1 MIKSNGGSGTVVRL
15 TFYLERHCF
24 KRLEFFSFQS
34 SVTLQ
39 NFFFKGSAY
48 GLDID
53 SAWGKEAKAPGDG
66 VQLSNITVANWNG
79 MICE

>member
-15 TFYLERHCF
+15 NSYLERHCLKQPF
-24 KRLEFFSFQS
+24 FFSLQS
-34 SVTLQ
+34 NVVLQ
-39 NFFFKGSAY
+39 NFFFQGSAY

-53 SAWGKEAKAPGDG
+53 QKWGKEAPAPGDG